1 MSTLYLYNKGRQIHI
16 QIENIHIQFLGSKIL
31 NRFLT
36 INDYGDG
43 CISVETEFNKED
55 TLFSEEDY
63 IDLRDVF
70 GDYNY
75 DVEKIIKSIK
85 EIKIGEPEMRT
96 ISKNELIEKS
106 IMVSDNMALIS
117 KINNVNQVQ
126 IYVINMKNTNARALI
141 NLADLSVLSTNMSE
155 KMLKRAIDAIKRN
168 KEQILEEIKERNA
181 YA

>member
-16 QIENIHIQFLGSKIL
+16 QIESIHIQFLGSKIL

-70 GDYNY
+70 GGYSY

-85 EIKIGEPEMRT
+85 
-96 ISKNELIEKS
+96 
-106 IMVSDNMALIS
+106 
-117 KINNVNQVQ
+117 
-126 IYVINMKNTNARALI
+126 
-141 NLADLSVLSTNMSE
+141 
-155 KMLKRAIDAIKRN
+155 
-168 KEQILEEIKERNA
+168 
-181 YA
+181 